1 MDMVMTKPKK
11 IYKVN
16 LVSSDTTSWTGPSIY
31 NATYF
36 VNMRSIV
43 RDVEDYKKAYKMTF
57 AFKGFEDG
65 NILFTEIYAVH
76 IDMAKAVPITQYTTT
91 NRLYTGILNVS
102 SWAGRGIGY
111 FSTLPDD
118 NDPTYYT
125 NIQDI
130 DRIGIRVFNVNANS
144 QYVPSTGGTAPKNTF
159 IEIAFEEA

>member
-1 MDMVMTKPKK
+1 MDKPKK

-16 LVSSDTTSWTGPSIY
+16 LVSSDTASWEGSSIY
-31 NATYF
+31 NASYF
-36 VNMRSIV
+36 VDMKSIV

-76 IDMAKAVPITQYTTT
+76 IDMAKAVPITQYTQT
-91 NRLYTGILNVS
+91 NRLYTGVLNVS
-102 SWAGRGIGY
+102 TWAGRGIPY

-125 NIQDI
+125 NIQNI
-130 DRIGIRVFNVNANS
+130 DRIGIRVFNVNANT
-144 QYVPSTGGTAPKNTF
+144 QYVPSTGGTSPKNVF
-159 IEIAFEEA
+159 IQITFEEV

>member
-16 LVSSDTTSWTGPSIY
+16 LLSSDTTSWTGSSIY

-36 VNMRSIV
+36 VNMKSIV
-43 RDVEDYKKAYKMTF
+43 HDVEDYKKAYKMTF

-76 IDMAKAVPITQYTTT
+76 IDMAKAVPITQYTQT

-118 NDPTYYT
+118 NEGTYYT

-130 DRIGIRVFNVNANS
+130 DRIGIRVQAVNANTIF
-144 QYVPSTGGTAPKNTF
+144 VPSTGGTSPKNTF

>member
-1 MDMVMTKPKK
+1 MDIVKTAPKK

-16 LVSSDTTSWTGPSIY
+16 LVSSDTTSWTGTSIY

-57 AFKGFEDG
+57 SFKGFEDG

-76 IDMAKAVPITQYTTT
+76 IDMAKAVPITQYTTS
-91 NRLYTGILNVS
+91 NRLYSGILNVS

-130 DRIGIRVFNVNANS
+130 DRISIRVQAVNANTI
-144 QYVPSTGGTAPKNTF
+144 YVPSTGGTAPKYTF

>member
-1 MDMVMTKPKK
+1 MTIAKPKK

-16 LVSSDTTSWTGPSIY
+16 LVSSDTTSWTGTSIY

-43 RDVEDYKKAYKMTF
+43 RDVEDYKKAYKMTYS
-57 AFKGFEDG
+57 FKSFEDG
-65 NILFTEIYAVH
+65 NILFTEIYAIH

-111 FSTLPDD
+111 FSTLPED
-118 NDPTYYT
+118 NEPTLYT

-130 DRIGIRVFNVNANS
+130 DRIGIRVFNVNANTT
-144 QYVPSTGGTAPKNTF
+144 YTPSTGGTAPKDTF
-159 IEIAFEEA
+159 IQITFEEA